1 MWLHSP
7 LSPRKLQ
14 NPELRCSSKKL
25 RKSQNLLEGRRPCGR
40 WASSNLPGCYAALEP
55 HSCLARTLPTFSRH
69 SPKQPGPAVSR
80 HWAGVAVFLLYQDL
94 AEIGGEWVMF
104 VQWFVQASG
113 YISAQGYSRGSA
125 GCASPAHVRGHA
137 AAAIGESSP
146 RSPALRGV
154 LLLSQLVTKVH
165 SVCLSCRDARCY
177 QAACQGASGRAMRSG
192 SAVRTLQQPCLPCTA
207 SRRDAALATAKTPAP
222 APVTQLLKVA
232 GWRLGLRSI
241 CLLLLLIVLIIA

>member
-94 AEIGGEWVMF
+94 AEIGGVGHVCAVVCAGKWLCKR
-104 VQWFVQASG
+104 SG
-113 YISAQGYSRGSA
+113 LLPRLGRLRLPSACAGPRRRGDR
-125 GCASPAHVRGHA
+125 GEQPTQPCA
-137 AAAIGESSP
+137 P
-146 RSPALRGV
+146 RSFVTVPAR
-154 LLLSQLVTKVH
+154 
-165 SVCLSCRDARCY
+165 Y
-177 QAACQGASGRAMRSG
+177 QGAQRVPELPRCPVLSGCMPG
-192 SAVRTLQQPCLPCTA
+192 
-207 SRRDAALATAKTPAP
+207 
-222 APVTQLLKVA
+222 
-232 GWRLGLRSI
+232 G
-241 CLLLLLIVLIIA
+241 